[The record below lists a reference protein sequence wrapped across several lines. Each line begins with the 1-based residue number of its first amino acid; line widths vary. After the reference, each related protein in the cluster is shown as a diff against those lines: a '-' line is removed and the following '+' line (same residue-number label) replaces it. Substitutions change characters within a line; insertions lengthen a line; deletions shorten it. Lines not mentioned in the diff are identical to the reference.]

1 MKIQK
6 YIYILASI
14 LLFKYTNQIENNP
27 VIDNNSFKL
36 KVSYYNGKYYIPMS
50 LKDTINVKIESKSEN
65 LNNYYFKYYYMPDNE
80 NNNVLIYEDK
90 YFNESNKTMVIPEA
104 KYIIVEMRHKIN
116 NNKIILKSENIN
128 YDKQFTFNKT
138 YHIFH
143 NENGVIK
150 NFQEKNEYTNR
161 EIKLIFYSTFIFAS
175 LGSIILTFIDKKDD
189 ENFVRINSLSKKD
202 RAKEEYQS
210 LKYTSINKNVISFSF
225 FLMKYTYPILNIFTI
240 YNYNHARYVRLLI
253 ELIKILLNYLISFF
267 CFDNFSQEN
276 EGKKNYLSLFFF
288 SLLASFIIYIL
299 TELITR
305 KILGFDKK
313 RRDIW
318 KPKFES
324 IRKYIFYTVKKDI
337 LFNSK
342 WHLIRNR
349 MILYTR
355 ICGKSILKNKPEN
368 KYKIY
373 ADNKTRYN
381 NTKLNEL
388 KLANNSITLS
398 KSEDEKD
405 IDSFTEKFMSKTFS
419 LQTKN
424 KNSLLN
430 QRKKTYIG
438 KINKNTYNMNLYI
451 EKGVESFTFS
461 KLGQN
466 NLRLKTVQ
474 RIEDIR
480 NRYIL
485 NTNEIK
491 FDETLEVNSSIKTY
505 KNLEIESM
513 DNYTY
518 ISTDSIKNLS
528 RHNSTSEFYKII
540 INISITFI
548 LLFLLALVD
557 LGLALLYISSSKKY
571 SILTVALQ
579 VIIFNLFVNYIFS
592 LFVSVFIFNCY
603 GIEKKN
609 FFNKLI
615 FKLFVEKY
623 IKYIYR
629 IRLLMNKYSKELDFI
644 D

>member
-90 YFNESNKTMVIPEA
+90 YFNESNKTMVIPQA

-150 NFQEKNEYTNR
+150 NFQEKNEYTDR
-161 EIKLIFYSTFIFAS
+161 EIKLVFYSTFIFAS

-571 SILTVALQ
+571 SILTVAIQ

>member
-6 YIYILASI
+6 YIYILTSI

-65 LNNYYFKYYYMPDNE
+65 LNNYYFKYYYMPDN
-80 NNNVLIYEDK
+80 NNVLIYEDK

-104 KYIIVEMRHKIN
+104 KYIIVEMRHKNN

-571 SILTVALQ
+571 SILTVAIQ

>member
-104 KYIIVEMRHKIN
+104 KYIIVEMRHKNN

-128 YDKQFTFNKT
+128 YDKQFIFNKT

-557 LGLALLYISSSKKY
+557 LGLVLLYISSSKKY

>member
-90 YFNESNKTMVIPEA
+90 YFNESNKTMVIPQA